1 MKHLPDRFEQIYLLF
16 RTLAFSGLVIKIS
29 TYLTVIYLDVSS
41 MLRPFVF
48 FTVKVTLNLPALEY
62 VCVGFQDDEVV
73 PSPKFQIRETAD
85 SALLSTNDT
94 FNGFFPD
101 VALAENAAIGAFLTV

>member
-1 MKHLPDRFEQIYLLF
+1 M
-16 RTLAFSGLVIKIS
+16 
-29 TYLTVIYLDVSS
+29 IYLDASP
-41 MLRPFVF
+41 MLLPLVF
-48 FTVKVTLNLPALEY
+48 FTVKVTLNFPALEY
-62 VCVGFQDDEVV
+62 VCVGLQDDEVA

-101 VALAENAAIGAFLTV
+101 VALAENAAIGAFMVVGGAFMAIGAFEATTVM